1 MALQWTFVASFMYI
15 EIAVVIILLLPFV
28 SPGRW
33 QKIFRSRLVS
43 GVSAY
48 SNIYFNV
55 FIAIL
60 LILFVD
66 SIREVHKYTAPTEE
80 VDLKHNPDAANLAMM
95 KLFRAQRNFYISGFA
110 LFLWFI
116 IRRLLTLINE
126 EAKLAAQCQA
136 YKKQAESATEAAKR
150 LMEEKD
156 NSVNKGKEDHEDL
169 DPEEKNIAVKLD
181 QTKEQL
187 VKTKEELKKT
197 KVDLET
203 LKSQATSTNN
213 EYDRLLKEHEKLQV
227 SWTPCLL
234 NRIWILMLLFV
245 VIFLKVYSDCF
256 NNCSSDSDTTE
267 IFKICL
273 S

>member
-33 QKIFRSRLVS
+33 QKILRSRLVS
-43 GVSAY
+43 SVSAY

-55 FIAIL
+55 FIAVL

-126 EAKLAAQCQA
+126 EAKLAAQCEA

-156 NSVNKGKEDHEDL
+156 NSVNKGKEDHDDL
-169 DPEEKNIAVKLD
+169 DPEEKNLAVKLD

-213 EYDRLLKEHEKLQV
+213 EYDRLLKEHEKLQKQV
-227 SWTPCLL
+227 DTE
-234 NRIWILMLLFV
+234 
-245 VIFLKVYSDCF
+245 
-256 NNCSSDSDTTE
+256 SSKKDN
-267 IFKICL
+267 
-273 S
+273 

>member
-1 MALQWTFVASFMYI
+1 MALQWTFVATFMYI
-15 EIAVVIILLLPFV
+15 EIGVVILLLLPFV

-43 GVSAY
+43 NVSSY
-48 SNIYFNV
+48 SHIYFNV

-60 LILFVD
+60 LLLFVD
-66 SIREVHKYTAPTEE
+66 SIREVHKYSGPTEQ

-95 KLFRAQRNFYISGFA
+95 RLFRAQRNFYISGFA

-126 EAKLAAQCQA
+126 EAKSAAQCEA
-136 YKKQAESATEAAKR
+136 YRKQAESATEAAKR

-156 NSVNKGKEDHEDL
+156 NTVNKGKEYDDL
-169 DPEEKNIAVKLD
+169 DPEEKSLAMKLD
-181 QTKEQL
+181 QTKETL

-213 EYDRLLKEHEKLQV
+213 EYDRLLREHEKLQE
-227 SWTPCLL
+227 
-234 NRIWILMLLFV
+234 
-245 VIFLKVYSDCF
+245 KVENEGSKKD
-256 NNCSSDSDTTE
+256 N
-267 IFKICL
+267 
-273 S
+273 

>member
-1 MALQWTFVASFMYI
+1 MALQWTFVASFMYV
-15 EIAVVIILLLPFV
+15 EIGVVIILLLPFV

-33 QKIFRSRLVS
+33 QKIFRSKIATSVS
-43 GVSAY
+43 GY
-48 SNIYFNV
+48 SHIYFNV

-60 LILFVD
+60 LLLFVD
-66 SIREVHKYTAPTEE
+66 SIREVHKYTSPSET
-80 VDLKHNPDAANLAMM
+80 VDLKHNPDAEHLAMM

-126 EAKLAAQCQA
+126 EAKLAAQCEA
-136 YKKQAESATEAAKR
+136 YKKQAESATAAAKR

-156 NSVNKGKEDHEDL
+156 NSDNQDKDKKYEDL
-169 DPEEKNIAVKLD
+169 DPEEKNLAVKLD

-213 EYDRLLKEHEKLQV
+213 EYDRLLKEHEKLQQKLD
-227 SWTPCLL
+227 T
-234 NRIWILMLLFV
+234 
-245 VIFLKVYSDCF
+245 D
-256 NNCSSDSDTTE
+256 DSKKD
-267 IFKICL
+267 K
-273 S
+273 